1 MIRRAQEKEMVA
13 IGFADHCTP
22 DPVPGCPFYDWQR
35 PHILDAFRAEIAQV
49 TDKADIEILVGVEA
63 DYTLAGQ
70 ACLNPAVLS
79 QVDHVICA
87 ASHFHLPGASRPTS
101 DDPRGKAEL
110 MLRMAREALVLPG
123 VSVWA
128 HPFACGK
135 MRPLLLIMETVGSD
149 ELAALIRLANG
160 CEVAIEL
167 NGGAARHEEY
177 RLATAHFFCLAR
189 EMGARFAITSDAH
202 HPADLDRGTWP
213 WSGHTQ
219 WDFATRICSPR
230 RNCEKNTG
238 EKRRGPFYRRLACI
252 DHPTGRGRSDQRSCR
267 PSTRGLFDR
276 RWRRRLLCVW
286 WHRRRYPAASGRPE
300 ADGRSGD

>member
-1 MIRRAQEKEMVA
+1 MTDPIYADFHVHTHLSPCGKPQATAEAMIRRAQEKEMVA

-110 MLRMAREALVLPG
+110 MLRMAREALVVPG

-135 MRPLLLIMETVGSD
+135 MRPLLPIMATVGSD

-167 NGGAARHEEY
+167 NGGAARNEEY

-202 HPADLDRGTWP
+202 HPADLDRLDLALEWAYTMGFRDEDLLTA
-213 WSGHTQ
+213 Q
-219 WDFATRICSPR
+219 ELR
-230 RNCEKNTG
+230 EK
-238 EKRRGPFYRRLACI
+238 
-252 DHPTGRGRSDQRSCR
+252 
-267 PSTRGLFDR
+267 
-276 RWRRRLLCVW
+276 
-286 WHRRRYPAASGRPE
+286 HRRKLKWTLLQASGLH
-300 ADGRSGD
+300 